1 MLEATIWSQV
11 VYNQG
16 MLLAVFFT
24 TVVALDFVLYQEL
37 VIFSFAIWECLV
49 KLLITLIK
57 VSLYSL

>member
-1 MLEATIWSQV
+1 MLEATFWSQV

-37 VIFSFAIWECLV
+37 VIFSFAI
-49 KLLITLIK
+49 
-57 VSLYSL
+57 